1 MHWTLFILAFS
12 INNLY
17 QVKQSSHLIK
27 QSALVLQCDVIP
39 SFWSPIVGA
48 LWMEQVSEG
57 DPMAS
62 GWAGCFGI
70 WPLSAQ

>member
-12 INNLY
+12 INILY
-17 QVKQSSHLIK
+17 QVKQSSHLIM